1 MRKANADTAAGA
13 AFLLFCS
20 FAWWRIKALPLGV
33 GYENTIG
40 PEFFPAV
47 MTAAIA
53 VFSILL
59 IARSLWMRTAEEQGP
74 TLATKSTLL
83 RMGLFII
90 LLTVYVFIY
99 EILGFVLA
107 SVIIL
112 PAGMFMLGERR
123 LLHIFLFP
131 CILVGLAWLAF
142 TKVMMVP
149 LPDLN
154 LDYFTGRG

>member
-1 MRKANADTAAGA
+1 MRQANSDTAAGA

-33 GYENTIG
+33 GYEDTIG

-47 MTAAIA
+47 MTGAIA
-53 VFSILL
+53 FFSLLL
-59 IARSLWMRTAEEQGP
+59 IARSLYMRTADEQGP
-74 TLATKSTLL
+74 AMAAKGTLL

-107 SVIIL
+107 SAIIL
-112 PAGMFMLGERR
+112 PTGMFMLGERR
-123 LLHIFLFP
+123 LLHLFLLP
-131 CILVGLAWLAF
+131 CALVGLAWLVF

-149 LPDLN
+149 LPEFPFFN
-154 LDYFTGRG
+154 

>member
-1 MRKANADTAAGA
+1 MRKANADTFAGI

-20 FAWWRIKALPLGV
+20 FAWWRIKVLPAGV
-33 GYENTIG
+33 GYENSIG

-47 MTAAIA
+47 MTATIA
-53 VFSILL
+53 VLSILL
-59 IARSLWMRTAEEQGP
+59 IARSLWVKTAAEQG
-74 TLATKSTLL
+74 TAMAAKSTLL

-99 EILGFVLA
+99 EYLGFVLA

-112 PAGMFMLGERR
+112 PTGMFMLGERR

-131 CILVGLAWLAF
+131 CVLVGLAWLAF
-142 TKVMMVP
+142 TKIMQVP
-149 LPDLN
+149 LPE
-154 LDYFTGRG
+154 FPFGF